1 MGFEAYGELK
11 KTTDNAWTAFV
22 EAAKLKEQLLRNTKP
37 PFAKAFDVGRTMHG
51 RLSLVPGLHA
61 EMAIMDL

>member
-1 MGFEAYGELK
+1 M
-11 KTTDNAWTAFV
+11 
-22 EAAKLKEQLLRNTKP
+22 KERLLRNTKP
-37 PFAKAFDVGRTMHG
+37 PFAKAFDVGRPMRE